1 MLEFEKITLESA
13 PILRPYLQKSV
24 NRLCDFSVGGT
35 VMWRNAH
42 NIQYAIYEDALYMK
56 LNVYDGK
63 TVFTRPIGKP
73 FAETYENLARF
84 CAATGDKLVLINVS
98 NEEKNELVR
107 MFPEAEVVFERDFSD
122 YIYLREDMAS
132 FKGKRYSGQRNHI
145 NRFMNE
151 NANWQFEEIGHHNL
165 AEIKEYFEKYNAE
178 IDKEA
183 LSAIAERDGVR
194 DVLDNFDAYG
204 FFGEALRVNGEIA
217 GFFLCEAI
225 FDTLI
230 VHIEKCNRNI
240 TGAYQMLAKEEAAK
254 YCVGELKY
262 VNREDDAGDEG
273 LRKSK
278 LSYHPFCIAEKYTIT
293 L

>member
-1 MLEFEKITLESA
+1 MIEFKKITLDSA
-13 PILRPYLQKSV
+13 EILRPYLEKSV
-24 NRLCDFSVGGT
+24 NRLCDFSIGGT
-35 VMWRNAH
+35 VMWRNAFDTH
-42 NIQYAIYEDALYMK
+42 YAIYEDVLYMK
-56 LNVYDGK
+56 LKLFDGK
-63 TVFTRPIGKP
+63 TVFTRPLGKP
-73 FAETYENLARF
+73 FAQTYENLLEY
-84 CAATGDKLVLINVS
+84 CEATGEKLILINVS
-98 NEEKNELVR
+98 NEEKNELLKI
-107 MFPEAEVVFERDFSD
+107 FPEAEVVFERDFSD
-122 YIYLREDMAS
+122 YIYLREDLAN

-151 NANWQFEEIGHHNL
+151 NENWQFEEIGAHNL
-165 AEIKEYFEKYNAE
+165 PEIKEYFEKYNAAT
-178 IDKEA
+178 DKEA
-183 LSAIAERDGVR
+183 LSAIAERNCVR
-194 DVLDNFDAYG
+194 DVLENFGVYG
-204 FFGEALRVNGEIA
+204 FFGEALRINGEIV

-230 VHIEKCNRNI
+230 VHIEKCDRNI

-262 VNREDDAGDEG
+262 VNREDDSGDEG